1 MKLKLG
7 VRINI
12 HNRHFLYE
20 YLPSGRI
27 EQETGDELLMED
39 GDFLLWEGYSLGENP
54 SLLTESDVQLLQEN
68 GSLIIVEGGGYALQN
83 RLAQEDGFNI
93 LQETG
98 DYLNYDG
105 EVPVR
110 IALYQET
117 GFNLLQ
123 EDGYQLLVDRY

>member
-7 VRINI
+7 LPLTI

-27 EQETGDELLMED
+27 EQEDGNELLQETGD
-39 GDFLLWEGYSLGENP
+39 FILWEGYGIGDNP
-54 SLLTESDVQLLQEN
+54 ILLTESNVQLLQEN
-68 GSLIIVEGGGYALQN
+68 GSLIVLEGGGYALQN

-98 DYLNYDG
+98 DYLNHDG
-105 EVPVR
+105 EVPVK